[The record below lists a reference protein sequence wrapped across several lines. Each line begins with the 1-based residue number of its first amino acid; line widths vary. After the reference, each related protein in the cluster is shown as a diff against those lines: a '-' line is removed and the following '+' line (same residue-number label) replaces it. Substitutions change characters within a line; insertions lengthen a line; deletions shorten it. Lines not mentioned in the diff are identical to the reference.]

1 MKHFNKGD
9 IVYFKEP
16 HSALYSSGS
25 HEFHPGP
32 YEIVSKVLA
41 AEVNGTMVDTCTIL
55 DLRSYKNHFIFN
67 SNGGYDKLVTIDEWR
82 DLQIS
87 KLS

>member
-32 YEIVSKVLA
+32 YEIVS
-41 AEVNGTMVDTCTIL
+41 GTMVGTCTIL

-67 SNGGYDKLVTIDEWR
+67 SNGGYDKLLTIDEWR

>member
-1 MKHFNKGD
+1 MKHFNEGD

-16 HSALYSSGS
+16 HSALYRV

-32 YEIVSKVLA
+32 YEIVS
-41 AEVNGTMVDTCTIL
+41 ESNFGTCTIL